1 MRSTVTKLVIGF
13 AVAIALA
20 FFAGRQQQLINSNRE
35 ILRQLESLR
44 KSLQIEPPPVD
55 FNVKINGAPM
65 KGAANAKVALIEF
78 SDFECPFC
86 ARYLRESFPKIERDY
101 ISTGKIRYVFRHY
114 PLVSLHPRAMKAS
127 EGGECAQRQGKF
139 WPFHDRLFANQ
150 KLLDPASL
158 VEHARATGLEMKA
171 FETCLGGEA
180 APTVLADLDVGTR
193 AGIEATPTFLFGF
206 IQEDGSVQVVER
218 LVGAMPY
225 DALQAVLDKMLAST
239 Q

>member
-1 MRSTVTKLVIGF
+1 MSSTVTKLVIGL
-13 AVAIALA
+13 AVAIILG
-20 FFAGRQQQLINSNRE
+20 FFAGRQQQLLNSNRE
-35 ILRQLESLR
+35 ILRQLEGLR
-44 KSLQIEPPPVD
+44 TSLQVEPPPVD

-86 ARYLRESFPKIERDY
+86 ARYLRESFPRIERDY

-158 VEHARATGLEMKA
+158 MEHARATGLEMKA

-180 APTVLADLDVGTR
+180 ASTVLADLDVGTR
-193 AGIEATPTFLFGF
+193 AGIGATPTFLFGF
-206 IQEDGSVQVVER
+206 IQDDGSVQVVER
-218 LVGAMPY
+218 LVGAVPY
-225 DALQAVLDKMLAST
+225 EALQSVLDRMLTSP